1 MTAAGFI
8 LNPTSNQPGAWQSP
22 SGIPVD
28 LMVPEELAGI
38 GGKTTRGARL
48 PPHDRRAMRRAAGL
62 EAAVIDNAVHTVA
75 ALDPADARA
84 FGVRVAGPAAL
95 IVAKMHKLLERL
107 KQPNR
112 LNDKDAH
119 DIYRILRAIP
129 TTDDKSR
136 RKPALVVWG
145 RERLWGSGPP

>member
-1 MTAAGFI
+1 
-8 LNPTSNQPGAWQSP
+8 
-22 SGIPVD
+22 
-28 LMVPEELAGI
+28 
-38 GGKTTRGARL
+38 
-48 PPHDRRAMRRAAGL
+48 MRRAAGL

-84 FGVRVAGPAAL
+84 FEVRVAGPAAL

-136 RKPALVVWG
+136 RKPALVAWG